1 MAPEVFTRH
10 IGYDNADVFKNML
23 IESYAAAKKNGLFF
37 EGRLPMA
44 STTEISSAA
53 SYAAADLN
61 DERSVKAG
69 VQSWLSSQRLP
80 YSADVI
86 TPLLMEAVKN
96 CGTNGKNTYFVLLC
110 WLMKYL
116 SIKPQLIVYI
126 GSGTLR
132 EMYFLLIAAS
142 CGIKVT
148 YVSYGMDADFE
159 KFPHK
164 DKVRTVNGSK
174 NEMIQVDFAHIDLSK
189 AAQLCE
195 MRASAQQAEGLVQR
209 LDTTA
214 AGIFEDFMTER
225 RTRVVRNGGVYKE
238 DGVIPVYCAALIGY
252 DDEAV
257 YNNMLL
263 NFKEG
268 FAKSKKQ
275 LIFIEKPLENPN
287 ADEIRQLGSVNRSS
301 VTAMID
307 ELALQIRL
315 NGDAART
322 ILAQTELRK
331 LLNSLYTGNPT
342 VVYNY
347 GSKFIS
353 WLYRCTQARK
363 YAVQYEDIPLI
374 LYYGDISQS
383 EIYFLHYMSRVGFD
397 VLYITPNKQLL
408 DMAVDK
414 NLDGRMQI
422 FQLPQTKESGSY
434 PTKAIKMK
442 VNTVA
447 YSAERELDTMLYGGD
462 AGIFRDF
469 QFPNSQTV
477 TLRTTLEE
485 ISILWKQEARFRQG
499 FATAGNLVTVPNI
512 FAKISGVKDGNLSVY
527 WEDIREKLTP
537 ETILKVKGSAP
548 APQGSLDL
556 SAYRSFYRNGQIDAE
571 RLKASSLNRYSYLPD
586 RIQDM
591 LFFKLQEAV
600 DSRFIKLSGDE
611 LMCSVL
617 HFGLNLDK
625 DFMKLLQSFDF
636 TKQLPKLIWIDAVE
650 QTFTLEECIQLVLC
664 NLIGFDILIYTPT
677 GYKNLETFVSS
688 DAFEEHTLNDF
699 QYNVEVPKFKIPS
712 ETKNG
717 GFFGRLFRKG

>member
-1 MAPEVFTRH
+1 MAPNGFTRY

-37 EGRLPMA
+37 EGRIPMA

-53 SYAAADLN
+53 GYAAADLN
-61 DERSVKAG
+61 DERSVKSG
-69 VQSWLSSQRLP
+69 LQSWLSSQRLQ
-80 YSADVI
+80 YSAEVI
-86 TPLLMEAVKN
+86 TPLLTEAIKT
-96 CGTNGKNTYFVLLC
+96 CGANGKNTYFVLLC

-116 SIKPQLIVYI
+116 SIKPASLLYI

-132 EMYFLLIAAS
+132 ELYFMLILSS
-142 CGIKVT
+142 CGVKVT
-148 YVSYGMDADFE
+148 YVSYGQDADFD
-159 KFPHK
+159 KFTHK
-164 DKVRTVNGSK
+164 DKVQTIGGAMSGVVQ
-174 NEMIQVDFAHIDLSK
+174 IDFAHIDLSK

-195 MRASAQQAEGLVQR
+195 MRASAQQVEGIVQR
-209 LDTTA
+209 LNTTA
-214 AGIFEDFMTER
+214 AGIFEDLMVDR
-225 RTRVVRNGGVYKE
+225 RTRVVKNGGVYTE
-238 DGVIPVYCAALIGY
+238 DGVIPVYCASLIGY

-275 LIFIEKPLENPN
+275 LIFIEKPLDNPN
-287 ADEIRQLGSVNRSS
+287 ADEIKQLGSVNRSS

-307 ELALQIRL
+307 ELALKIKL
-315 NGDAART
+315 NGDPTRT
-322 ILAQTELRK
+322 ALAQTELRK

-342 VVYNY
+342 VVFNY

-383 EIYFLHYMSRVGFD
+383 ELYFLHYMSRVGFD
-397 VLYITPNKQLL
+397 IIYITPNKLLL
-408 DMAVDK
+408 DITVDK
-414 NLDGRMQI
+414 NLDNRMQI
-422 FQLPQTKESGSY
+422 FQLPQTKDSGSY

-447 YSAERELDTMLYGGD
+447 YSAERELDTMLYSGD

-469 QFPNSQTV
+469 QFLNSQTV

-485 ISILWKQEARFRQG
+485 IGILWKQEARFRQG
-499 FATAGNLVTVPNI
+499 FATSGNLVTVPNI
-512 FAKISGVKDGNLSVY
+512 FAKISGVKDGNVNDY
-527 WEDIREKLTP
+527 WEEIRNRLTP
-537 ETILKVKGSAP
+537 ETILRVKGEKP
-548 APQGSLDL
+548 EQQGTPDL
-556 SAYRSFYRNGQIDAE
+556 SAYRSFYRNGQIDTE
-571 RLKASSLNRYSYLPD
+571 RLKTSSLNKYSYLPD

-591 LFFKLQEAV
+591 LLFKLQETV
-600 DSRFIKLSGDE
+600 DSKFLKLSGDD
-611 LMCSVL
+611 LMCAVM
-617 HFGLNLDK
+617 HFGMNLDK
-625 DFMKLLQSFDF
+625 EFMKLLQSFDF
-636 TKQLPKLIWIDAVE
+636 TKQLPKLIWIDPVE

-699 QYNVEVPKFKIPS
+699 QYNLEVPKFKIPS
-712 ETKNG
+712 ETRNSG
-717 GFFGRLFRKG
+717 LFGKLFRKG